1 MSKISVNIKGFG
13 SQDFSPGIT
22 PIDIMNNIKDK
33 KSIIRKKQKIIRDKI
48 FNNNPSH
55 FALSLFNK
63 LFEKINFQEINI
75 VSSFISINSEINTRE
90 LNNLIFIKNKTLCL
104 PVIEKKNSHL
114 IFKQFKSEENF
125 VKGHMNISEPQNKN
139 KILNPELIFVPCLA
153 FDKKGNRLGYGGG
166 YYDRT
171 FAYLNKINHRFISV
185 AYAYEEQ
192 KLDYIP
198 IDKFDF
204 KVDYVITEKNLYSF
218 Q

>member
-1 MSKISVNIKGFG
+1 
-13 SQDFSPGIT
+13 
-22 PIDIMNNIKDK
+22 MNNIKDE
-33 KSIIRKKQKIIRDKI
+33 KSIIRKKQKIIREKI
-48 FNNNPSH
+48 FNNEPSH
-55 FALSLFNK
+55 FSLSLFNK
-63 LFEKINFQEINI
+63 LFEKINFQEISI
-75 VSSFISINSEINTRE
+75 VSSFISINSEINTKE
-90 LNNLIFIKNKTLCL
+90 LNNLIFIKNKILCL
-104 PVIEKKNSHL
+104 PIIEKKNSHL

-139 KILNPELIFVPCLA
+139 KVLNPELIFVPCLA
-153 FDKKGNRLGYGGG
+153 FDHKGNRLGYGGG

>member
-1 MSKISVNIKGFG
+1 
-13 SQDFSPGIT
+13 
-22 PIDIMNNIKDK
+22 MNNIKDE
-33 KSIIRKKQKIIRDKI
+33 KSIIRIKQKILRDKI
-48 FNNNPSH
+48 FKNKPSH
-55 FALSLFNK
+55 FALTLFNE

-90 LNNLIFIKNKTLCL
+90 LNNLIFIKNKILCL

-125 VKGHMNISEPQNKN
+125 VKGHMNISEPQNNN

-153 FDKKGNRLGYGGG
+153 FDNKGNRLGYGGG

-171 FAYLNKINHRFISV
+171 FAYLKQINHRFISV

-204 KVDYVITEKNLYSF
+204 KVDYVITEKNLYIFNENSF
-218 Q
+218 YR

>member
-1 MSKISVNIKGFG
+1 
-13 SQDFSPGIT
+13 
-22 PIDIMNNIKDK
+22 MNNIKDE
-33 KSIIRKKQKIIRDKI
+33 KSIIRKKQKILRDKI

-63 LFEKINFQEINI
+63 LFEKIKFQEINI
-75 VSSFISINSEINTRE
+75 VSSFISINSEINTRD
-90 LNNLIFIKNKTLCL
+90 LNNLIFNKNKILCL

-114 IFKQFKSEENF
+114 IFKQFKSEENL

>member
-1 MSKISVNIKGFG
+1 
-13 SQDFSPGIT
+13 
-22 PIDIMNNIKDK
+22 MNNIKDE
-33 KSIIRKKQKIIRDKI
+33 KSIIRKKQKIIRDK
-48 FNNNPSH
+48 FSNNKPSH
-55 FALSLFNK
+55 FALSLFNE

-75 VSSFISINSEINTRE
+75 VSSFISINSEINTRQ
-90 LNNLIFIKNKTLCL
+90 LNNLIFIKNKILCL

-125 VKGHMNISEPQNKN
+125 VKGHMNILEPQNKN

-153 FDKKGNRLGYGGG
+153 FDNKGNRLGYGGG

-171 FAYLNKINHRFISV
+171 FAFLNKINHRFISV

>member
-1 MSKISVNIKGFG
+1 
-13 SQDFSPGIT
+13 
-22 PIDIMNNIKDK
+22 MNNIKDE
-33 KSIIRKKQKIIRDKI
+33 KSIIRKKQKIFRDKI
-48 FNNNPSH
+48 FNNHPSH

-75 VSSFISINSEINTRE
+75 VSSFISINSEINTKE
-90 LNNLIFIKNKTLCL
+90 LNNLIFIKNKILCL
-104 PVIEKKNSHL
+104 PVIEKINSHL
-114 IFKQFKSEENF
+114 IFKQFKNDENF
-125 VKGHMNISEPQNKN
+125 VKGYMNILEPQSKN

-153 FDKKGNRLGYGGG
+153 FDQDGNRLGYGGG

-171 FAYLNKINHRFISV
+171 FDYFNKINHKFISV

-204 KVDYVITEKNLYSF
+204 KVDYVITEKNLYIF

>member
-1 MSKISVNIKGFG
+1 
-13 SQDFSPGIT
+13 
-22 PIDIMNNIKDK
+22 MNNIKDE
-33 KSIIRKKQKIIRDKI
+33 KSIIRKKQKFIRDKI
-48 FNNNPSH
+48 FNNKPSH
-55 FALSLFNK
+55 FALTLFNE

-90 LNNLIFIKNKTLCL
+90 LNNLIFIKNKILCL

-114 IFKQFKSEENF
+114 IFKQFKSKESF
-125 VKGHMNISEPQNKN
+125 VKGHMNISEPQNNN

-153 FDKKGNRLGYGGG
+153 FDMKGNRLGYGGG

-185 AYAYEEQ
+185 VYAYEEQ

-204 KVDYVITEKNLYSF
+204 KMDYVITEKNLYSF

>member
-1 MSKISVNIKGFG
+1 
-13 SQDFSPGIT
+13 
-22 PIDIMNNIKDK
+22 MNNIKDE
-33 KSIIRKKQKIIRDKI
+33 KSIIRKKQKIIRYKI
-48 FNNNPSH
+48 FDNKPSH
-55 FALSLFNK
+55 FALSLFNEF
-63 LFEKINFQEINI
+63 FEKINFQAINI

-90 LNNLIFIKNKTLCL
+90 LNNLIFIKNKILCL
-104 PVIEKKNSHL
+104 PVIKKKNSHL

-139 KILNPELIFVPCLA
+139 KILIPELIFVPCLA

-171 FAYLNKINHRFISV
+171 FAYLNKINHRFTSV

>member
-1 MSKISVNIKGFG
+1 
-13 SQDFSPGIT
+13 
-22 PIDIMNNIKDK
+22 MNNIKDE

-48 FNNNPSH
+48 FNNKPSH
-55 FALSLFNK
+55 FTLTLFNE

-90 LNNLIFIKNKTLCL
+90 LNNLIFIKNKILCL

-125 VKGHMNISEPQNKN
+125 VKGHMNISEPQNNN

-153 FDKKGNRLGYGGG
+153 LDNNGNRLGYGGG

-171 FAYLNKINHRFISV
+171 FAYLNKINHSFISV

>member
-1 MSKISVNIKGFG
+1 
-13 SQDFSPGIT
+13 
-22 PIDIMNNIKDK
+22 MNNIKYE
-33 KSIIRKKQKIIRDKI
+33 KSIIRKKQKILRDKI
-48 FNNNPSH
+48 FTNKPSH

-90 LNNLIFIKNKTLCL
+90 LNNLLFVKNKILCL

-153 FDKKGNRLGYGGG
+153 FDNQGNRLGYGGG

-171 FAYLNKINHRFISV
+171 FAYLNKINHRYISV

-198 IDKFDF
+198 KDKFDF

-218 Q
+218 NENSFYR

>member
-1 MSKISVNIKGFG
+1 MC
-13 SQDFSPGIT
+13 
-22 PIDIMNNIKDK
+22 
-33 KSIIRKKQKIIRDKI
+33 IRD
-48 FNNNPSH
+48 S
-55 FALSLFNK
+55 
-63 LFEKINFQEINI
+63 
-75 VSSFISINSEINTRE
+75 
-90 LNNLIFIKNKTLCL
+90 
-104 PVIEKKNSHL
+104 
-114 IFKQFKSEENF
+114 
-125 VKGHMNISEPQNKN
+125 MNISEPQNNN

-153 FDKKGNRLGYGGG
+153 FDHKGNRLGYGGG

>member
-1 MSKISVNIKGFG
+1 
-13 SQDFSPGIT
+13 
-22 PIDIMNNIKDK
+22 MNNIKDK
-33 KSIIRKKQKIIRDKI
+33 KSIIRNKQKIIRDKI

-75 VSSFISINSEINTRE
+75 VSSFISINSEINTKE
-90 LNNLIFIKNKTLCL
+90 LNNLIFIKNKILCL

-125 VKGHMNISEPQNKN
+125 VKGHMNISEPQNNN
-139 KILNPELIFVPCLA
+139 KILIPELIFVPCLA
-153 FDKKGNRLGYGGG
+153 FDNNGNRLGYGGG

-171 FAYLNKINHRFISV
+171 FAYLKQINHRFISV

>member
-1 MSKISVNIKGFG
+1 
-13 SQDFSPGIT
+13 
-22 PIDIMNNIKDK
+22 MNNIKYE

-63 LFEKINFQEINI
+63 LFEKIKFQEINI

-90 LNNLIFIKNKTLCL
+90 LNNLIFVKNKILCL

-114 IFKQFKSEENF
+114 IFKQFKKEENF

-139 KILNPELIFVPCLA
+139 KILDPELIFVPCLA
-153 FDKKGNRLGYGGG
+153 FDNKGNRLGYGGG

-204 KVDYVITEKNLYSF
+204 KVDYVITEKYLYSF

>member
-1 MSKISVNIKGFG
+1 
-13 SQDFSPGIT
+13 
-22 PIDIMNNIKDK
+22 MNNIKDE
-33 KSIIRKKQKIIRDKI
+33 KSIIRKKQKILRDKI
-48 FNNNPSH
+48 YNNNPSH

-90 LNNLIFIKNKTLCL
+90 LNNLIFIKNKILCL
-104 PVIEKKNSHL
+104 PVIEKKNNHL

>member
-1 MSKISVNIKGFG
+1 
-13 SQDFSPGIT
+13 
-22 PIDIMNNIKDK
+22 MNNIKGEK
-33 KSIIRKKQKIIRDKI
+33 LIIRKKQKIIRDKI

-55 FALSLFNK
+55 FTLSLFNT

-75 VSSFISINSEINTRE
+75 VSSFISINSEINTEE
-90 LNNLIFIKNKTLCL
+90 LNNLIFIKNKILCL

-114 IFKQFKSEENF
+114 IFKQFKSEEKF

-139 KILNPELIFVPCLA
+139 KVLNPELIFVPCLA
-153 FDKKGNRLGYGGG
+153 FDHGGNRLGYGGG

>member
-1 MSKISVNIKGFG
+1 
-13 SQDFSPGIT
+13 
-22 PIDIMNNIKDK
+22 MNNIKDE
-33 KSIIRKKQKIIRDKI
+33 KSIIRKKQKILRDKI
-48 FNNNPSH
+48 FTNKPSH
-55 FALSLFNK
+55 FVLSLFNK

-75 VSSFISINSEINTRE
+75 VSSFISINSEINTEE
-90 LNNLIFIKNKTLCL
+90 LNNLIFIENKILCL

-153 FDKKGNRLGYGGG
+153 FDNKGNRLGYGGG

-171 FAYLNKINHRFISV
+171 FAYLNKINHKFISV
-185 AYAYEEQ
+185 AYAYEDQ
-192 KLDYIP
+192 KLEYIP
-198 IDKFDF
+198 VDKFDF

>member
-1 MSKISVNIKGFG
+1 
-13 SQDFSPGIT
+13 
-22 PIDIMNNIKDK
+22 MNNIKNE

-48 FNNNPSH
+48 FNNKPSH

-90 LNNLIFIKNKTLCL
+90 LNNLIFIKNKILCL

-125 VKGHMNISEPQNKN
+125 VKGHMNISEPQNNN

-153 FDKKGNRLGYGGG
+153 FDNKGNRLGYGGG
-166 YYDRT
+166 YYDR
-171 FAYLNKINHRFISV
+171 FFKKYLQNHKNILIVGV
-185 AYAYEEQ
+185 AFSFQKYNNLPVNFRDF
-192 KLDYIP
+192 KLDYI
-198 IDKFDF
+198 
-204 KVDYVITEKNLYSF
+204 ITEKEVLSNF
-218 Q
+218 

>member
-1 MSKISVNIKGFG
+1 
-13 SQDFSPGIT
+13 
-22 PIDIMNNIKDK
+22 MNNIKDE
-33 KSIIRKKQKIIRDKI
+33 KSIIRKKQKILRDKI
-48 FNNNPSH
+48 FTNKPSH
-55 FALSLFNK
+55 FALSLFNE

-75 VSSFISINSEINTRE
+75 ISSFISINSEINTEE
-90 LNNLIFIKNKTLCL
+90 LNNLIFIENKILCL

-125 VKGHMNISEPQNKN
+125 VKGHMNISEPQNNN